1 MDEFTPSEVQLLLI
15 TSPDR
20 NVSRLARDT
29 ALVKALT
36 KVLNATLDI
45 AKDSPK
51 NGRDLALLA
60 AKKAAAVSGVAE
72 KATGSKELKAAN
84 FVAIQA
90 LKTVG
95 LTKIAGMSPAKA
107 SIYISLVMAEKVVA
121 AAGMGQFDKCKLAL
135 ASLSATTGA
144 GALACFSTGAFTLG
158 IGCAV
163 GAIAVA
169 ADAFDW
175 YGQCYGGETAP
186 SGAAGQSMSVRLP

>member
-84 FVAIQA
+84 FVAIQT

>member
-1 MDEFTPSEVQLLLI
+1 MDEFTPSEVQLLLT

-175 YGQCYGGETAP
+175 YGQCYGGEAAP
-186 SGAAGQSMSVRLP
+186 SGSVGQPMSGRLP